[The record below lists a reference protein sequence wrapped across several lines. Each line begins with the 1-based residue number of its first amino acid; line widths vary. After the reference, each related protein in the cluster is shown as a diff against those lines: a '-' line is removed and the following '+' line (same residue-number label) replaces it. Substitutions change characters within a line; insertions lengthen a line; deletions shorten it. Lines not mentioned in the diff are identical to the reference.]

1 MKNFL
6 QLLLLIPAM
15 LCGTN
20 IAAQDR
26 ILDIKVVEG
35 QRYDHLIP
43 DDMKY
48 ILPDFQESKL
58 LSKYGEE
65 FSGKVNASFLTNLI
79 YLLTTTGDTLRIAES
94 ENIVRIIS
102 PNGITLQRE
111 KKFLRV
117 IEEHRNI
124 ALCEYPSTKID
135 FYFENDIT
143 TEAISALEDK
153 ISLHTGS
160 YSIIINELGFIPT
173 DSVKIVTVR
182 CTYSSQPVL
191 VIEDRIYPCRL
202 SSFTKAFPKQKKS
215 LKDFAKAYNT
225 DFSNKESLLMLFE
238 YCVRLL

>member
-1 MKNFL
+1 
-6 QLLLLIPAM
+6 
-15 LCGTN
+15 
-20 IAAQDR
+20 
-26 ILDIKVVEG
+26 
-35 QRYDHLIP
+35 
-43 DDMKY
+43 MKY

-79 YLLTTTGDTLRIAES
+79 YLLSASGDTLRVAES

-102 PNGITLQRE
+102 PDGITLQRE
-111 KKFLRV
+111 NKFLRV

-135 FYFENDIT
+135 FIFENDSYT
-143 TEAISALEDK
+143 KAIAEIEDK
-153 ISLHTGS
+153 LALNTGS
-160 YSIIINELGFIPT
+160 YKIIISDLGSIPT
-173 DSVKIVTVR
+173 DSVKFVTVR

-202 SSFTKAFPKQKKS
+202 SSFTKAFPSRKKP

-238 YCVRLL
+238 YCVELL